1 MKTKKYQIVYWHVDN
16 VYEHSCESGRWTLVF
31 GNMWCSL
38 DFMVYI
44 VSDITHSTRTE
55 ILTHSTRISHIRN
68 SVRPTFHLLRISH
81 NWRLTPDGR
90 GGRFNFPGQTC
101 PDPSVTLIRRISVAN
116 DSDSPNSLARQILAI
131 RRIHFRPQSKSK
143 LRQYWRPS
151 LLNCQSSLM
160 QDTLDETFPNLLRLS
175 NASPIF
181 SSWGLNHQTS
191 RLSLLSA

>member
-1 MKTKKYQIVYWHVDN
+1 MFTSQAFRDYFPPSPPSSQGCRSPFKRLTLQVFPWWLCNRLELLAQPPTVGSSLKSVVWLPLP
-16 VYEHSCESGRWTLVF
+16 WTRRRPLTTH
-31 GNMWCSL
+31 GIS
-38 DFMVYI
+38 
-44 VSDITHSTRTE
+44 HSTRTE

-143 LRQYWRPS
+143 LRQY
-151 LLNCQSSLM
+151 
-160 QDTLDETFPNLLRLS
+160 
-175 NASPIF
+175 
-181 SSWGLNHQTS
+181 
-191 RLSLLSA
+191 